1 MTNQNHHADPEQDG
15 FATRAIHVG
24 SQPDP
29 TTGAVIPPLSLSTTF
44 AQAGVGT
51 AKVREPKRSFR
62 SGPGRGPLFL
72 ADLPPELFC

>member
-1 MTNQNHHADPEQDG
+1 MTNQHVDHDSEEDG

-29 TTGAVIPPLSLSTTF
+29 STGAVIPPLSLSTTF

-51 AKVREPKRSFR
+51 AKVSYESVRLVISCR
-62 SGPGRGPLFL
+62 
-72 ADLPPELFC
+72 